1 MKNIKDKK
9 SSFISFLKSNIF
21 NFIIILFILACIF
34 YKPNV
39 TVETPGG
46 LIDISNRLTNIQYKS
61 KGSFNLTYVS
71 SYRGNLIT
79 VLLGKI
85 LPDWEIVKDSDVSNL
100 DYETL
105 AKAQT
110 ISLYSSISNAT
121 YNAYKSANVEIN
133 IKKYDF
139 YIYYIY
145 KDFADTNLKIGDKIL
160 SYDDIE
166 MKDSFEFR
174 KYIQSKNENDSIN
187 FKVLRDKKEVNAY
200 AKVSLVE
207 NVKAIGIVVDTIFE
221 YDNNP
226 DIHYEYKASE
236 LGSSGGL
243 MLSLSIYNALVSE
256 DITKGLKISGT
267 GTIDLDGNVGE
278 IAGIKYKILGAA
290 KNKADVFIVPEK
302 NYDEAKELVEK
313 RKLKIKLIKAE
324 NFNQVLDELSKL

>member
-1 MKNIKDKK
+1 MKEDRKTKIIK
-9 SSFISFLKSNIF
+9 FLKGNII
-21 NFIIILFILACIF
+21 NFITLIFLLVCIF

-46 LIDISNRLTNIQYKS
+46 LIDISNRLTNIQYKAL
-61 KGSFNLTYVS
+61 GSFNLTYVS
-71 SYRGNLIT
+71 SYRGNVVT
-79 VLLGKI
+79 VLLAKL
-85 LPDWEIVKDSDVSNL
+85 LPDWEIVKDSDISNL

-121 YNAYKSANVEIN
+121 YNAYKSAGVDIN
-133 IKKYDF
+133 IKSYDF

-145 KDFADTNLKIGDKIL
+145 NDYADTTLNIGDKIL
-160 SYDDIE
+160 KYDDIE
-166 MKDSFEFR
+166 MKDSLEFR
-174 KYIQSKNENDSIN
+174 KYIQTKNDGDTIS
-187 FKVLRDKKEVNAY
+187 FKVLRNKKETDAT
-200 AKVSLVE
+200 AKVTVVDG
-207 NVKAIGIVVDTIFE
+207 VKVLGIVVDTIFE

-226 DIHYEYKASE
+226 DIHYEYKESE

-243 MLSLSIYNALVSE
+243 MLSLSIYNALVEE

-267 GTIDLDGNVGE
+267 GTIELDGTVGE

-302 NYDEAKELVEK
+302 NYDEAKELVEN

-324 NFNQVLDELSKL
+324 NFNQVLEELSKLDN